1 MRFAVAFIYRSAPSL
16 TVQPPPMV
24 DEFPGFPPQPARAPT
39 PRYPAKHVL
48 NWAVAA
54 VVAACVATF
63 LLLLGMFLP
72 GATPI
77 PLLRQLLVAMGLWV
91 LSIDLICVGIV
102 VARGALLRPL
112 LPHAIRQPMV
122 PAGLKGPVP
131 LSCPNCGAPPVNVD
145 RFGGATCTYCATRF
159 IFR

>member
-1 MRFAVAFIYRSAPSL
+1 
-16 TVQPPPMV
+16 MV
-24 DEFPGFPPQPARAPT
+24 DEVPGFPPQPSRAPT
-39 PRYPAKHVL
+39 RRYPAKHVL

-63 LLLLGMFLP
+63 LLLSGMLP

-77 PLLRQLLVAMGLWV
+77 PFLRQLLVAMGLFV
-91 LSIDLICVGIV
+91 LSVDLICVGIV

-122 PAGLKGPVP
+122 PAGLTGPVA
-131 LSCPNCGAPPVNVD
+131 LNCPNCRAPPVNVD
-145 RFGGATCTYCATRF
+145 RFGVATCTYCNTRF
-159 IFR
+159 IVQ